1 MKSFLAFL
9 KKERMEWLRTGRVLI
24 LLLVFI
30 LFGIMNPAIAK
41 ITPWMMEMMADSLEG
56 TGLVVTEVTVD
67 ALTSWTQFYKNI
79 PMALIMF
86 ILLCSGSYTTEYQN
100 GTLIP
105 VLTKGLSRWK
115 FVMAKS
121 IMIFT
126 SWTAC
131 YWMCFG
137 ITYAYN
143 AFYWDNSIAMYT
155 SFAAMCYWIFGLCV
169 LSFMVLFSTLF
180 SSNTTVL
187 LGTGGIVL
195 AVYLIGLLPKLESF
209 TPMKLT
215 ESMSL
220 LTGLSTPGEYITPLA
235 LSAGMVGICIAAAVI
250 IFKTKKI

>member
-1 MKSFLAFL
+1 MKSFLAFF
-9 KKERMEWLRTGRVLI
+9 KKEWMEWSRTGRLLI
-24 LLLVFI
+24 LLLVFV

-56 TGLVVTEVTVD
+56 SGLVVTEVTVD
-67 ALTSWTQFYKNI
+67 ALTSWTQFYKNMPI
-79 PMALIMF
+79 ALIIF
-86 ILLCSGSYTTEYQN
+86 ILLCSGSFTSEYQK

-115 FVMAKS
+115 FIIAKS
-121 IMIFT
+121 MMIFI

-131 YWMCFG
+131 YWICFG

-155 SFAAMCYWIFGLCV
+155 SFAAMCYWLFGLWV
-169 LSFMVLFSTLF
+169 LSFMVLFSTLS

-187 LGTGGIVL
+187 LGTGGTVL
-195 AVYLIGLLPKLESF
+195 AVYLIGLFPKLESL

-215 ESMSL
+215 EAMSL
-220 LTGLSTPGEYITPLA
+220 LTGLKAPGEYVTPIA
-235 LSAGMVGICIAAAVI
+235 ISAGIVGICLAVAVM

>member
-1 MKSFLAFL
+1 MKPFLAFL
-9 KKERMEWLRTGRVLI
+9 KKERLEWLRTGRVMI
-24 LLLVFI
+24 LLIVFV

-41 ITPWMMEMMADSLEG
+41 LTPWMMEMMADSLEG

-79 PMALIMF
+79 PMALIIF
-86 ILLCSGSYTTEYQN
+86 VLLCSGAFTSEYQK

-115 FVMAKS
+115 FVLAKS
-121 IMIFT
+121 VMMFT

-131 YWMCFG
+131 YWICFG

-143 AFYWDNSIAMYT
+143 AFYWDNSIAHYT
-155 SFAAMCYWIFGLCV
+155 GFAAMCYWLFGLWV
-169 LSFMVLFSTLF
+169 LSLMILFSTLS

-187 LGTGGIVL
+187 LGTGGTIL
-195 AVYLIGLLPKLESF
+195 AFYLIGLLPKLESL
-209 TPMKLT
+209 TPMDLT

-220 LTGLSTPGEYITPLA
+220 LTGLDSPAEYVTPISLSIGMIT
-235 LSAGMVGICIAAAVI
+235 ICIAVAIV
-250 IFKTKKI
+250 IFKRKRI